1 MKENK
6 LIFFPFITN
15 CFFLFILLNT
25 SLLRSNDFI
34 LIQSTTST
42 RDSGFYEYLIPKFKD
57 KFKIEVRVVA
67 VGTGQAIKNAMNC
80 DADLLLVH
88 HQPSEQN
95 FINNGFG
102 LFREVIMQNN
112 YVLVGPKQNFS
123 LLKNNISLIN
133 FLKKIHKEELNFISR
148 GDNSGTHKKELELWK
163 LSNLLPN
170 PKIDKWY
177 FDVGQG
183 MGSAL
188 NIAVNK
194 NAFTISDRATWINF
208 KNKQNHVILSENIT
222 ELRNDYSVIPIN
234 PNQCPNTKLRESMIF
249 INWIISKEGKRF
261 INEFKV
267 DGKQVFISN

>member
-95 FINNGFG
+95 FINNGF
-102 LFREVIMQNN
+102 
-112 YVLVGPKQNFS
+112 
-123 LLKNNISLIN
+123 
-133 FLKKIHKEELNFISR
+133 
-148 GDNSGTHKKELELWK
+148 
-163 LSNLLPN
+163 
-170 PKIDKWY
+170 
-177 FDVGQG
+177 
-183 MGSAL
+183 
-188 NIAVNK
+188 
-194 NAFTISDRATWINF
+194 
-208 KNKQNHVILSENIT
+208 
-222 ELRNDYSVIPIN
+222 
-234 PNQCPNTKLRESMIF
+234 
-249 INWIISKEGKRF
+249 
-261 INEFKV
+261 
-267 DGKQVFISN
+267 